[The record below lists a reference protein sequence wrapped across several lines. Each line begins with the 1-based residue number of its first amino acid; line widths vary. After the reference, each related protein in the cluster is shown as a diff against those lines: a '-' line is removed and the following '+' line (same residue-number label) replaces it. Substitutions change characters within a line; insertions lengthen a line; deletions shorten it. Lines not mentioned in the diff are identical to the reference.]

1 MAGSMDV
8 HGNEKHQIDDE
19 DDEQF
24 LYGDDNNNNNNNNN
38 DTSDNKTTKKRKL
51 SGEVVQNDDL
61 NDLYSA
67 ENNNKAS
74 TSRSPPKKQMKL
86 SNEKG
91 QEEEEGE
98 EGEGEE
104 SGSESEYET
113 DESDDVQ
120 FIIGTGSNPQQLSSK
135 SAKDAKS
142 VAAGTTTT
150 TTTTAAA
157 ASEDTSK
164 ETQQSTL
171 QQSRISAN
179 PLIDLD
185 AKGLYEGEP
194 IEEVDP
200 EIIKEKPWRGA
211 NAKMSDYFNYG
222 FNEATWMEYL
232 HRQEKLLT
240 EYNPQKLLQK
250 LLFLQQQGKLGN
262 AQDTNKNFS
271 SGTNYNNSNGENS
284 EVNNLAGTLAY
295 QQRQQQQ
302 DPPLPESV
310 KMNTTMHGSNTN
322 MNMVNGM
329 PPMNAMPMG
338 NMNNMS
344 NNNNNNNNIN
354 NINNNNMNNNNM
366 NRNIP
371 GQPPFP
377 MPMFGGFPPIPF
389 PFNVPMGNMSPP
401 PPPKK

>member
-150 TTTTAAA
+150 TTTTAA

-344 NNNNNNNNIN
+344 NNNNNNNNMN
-354 NINNNNMNNNNM
+354 NMNNNNMNNNNM